1 VSERRTGRSEDGA
14 YLILYALLAVALFTM
29 AAIVLDLAALRSG
42 RRADRTAAD
51 LAATAGV
58 VELDAND
65 ASSVAGACRAAWGYV
80 LANRTE
86 APGAITAP
94 DCAGTFLPSDTCS
107 SALTPARTA
116 TGTIGDITIEI
127 TNPVPDPSPLMRA
140 ETQGGDLPQSI
151 VSATDGAPCE
161 RLAVRIVHPR
171 TFLLSPVVGIF
182 GETTD
187 VHSVARPLTATS
199 ATEVPGLVAL
209 ERTGCDGLSTTGSAT
224 LTVQGAGLP
233 GLAVVDS
240 DASTCAAG
248 FALDVFDGG
257 GSNVSVLPSGPTP
270 GAIRS
275 FALGGSNFAKAYDP
289 ADTGAGRLSPTPS
302 PALTRT
308 GRSLIDNR
316 YNCTSA
322 CGPGLD
328 FVDQLEA
335 ADGGPGA
342 PAGHAAYPDPSCVV
356 LPATTLT
363 VVGDTF
369 VDCPLL
375 DVQGNLT
382 FEAGSVVF
390 AGDVIVRQYG
400 CLAMNDTSC
409 GTAGVPA
416 RDGVVF
422 VRGGL
427 TKEVNAQLHLAQTF
441 LWCGGAFAV
450 PLDPN
455 PGGTSALRWSAPLAG
470 PFEDLLLWDESAAP
484 MVLDGQETL
493 ALDGTVFVPNTLLL
507 TMEARNATPMSQP
520 MQVVASRVQVV
531 GAGGVT
537 LRPAAGRA
545 TGALTRQVRLIR

>member
-1 VSERRTGRSEDGA
+1 
-14 YLILYALLAVALFTM
+14 
-29 AAIVLDLAALRSG
+29 VLDLAALRNG

-51 LAATAGV
+51 LAATGGV

-65 ASSVAGACRAAWGYV
+65 ASSVAGACDAAWGYV

-94 DCAGTFLPSDTCS
+94 DCGGTFLPTDTCS

-116 TGTIGDITIEI
+116 TASIGDITVEI
-127 TNPVPDPSPLMRA
+127 TNPVPDGSPLMRA

-151 VSATDGAPCE
+151 VTAADGSSCE
-161 RLAVRIVHPR
+161 RLAVRIVHPPN
-171 TFLLSPVVGIF
+171 FLFIPVVGLF

-199 ATEVPGLVAL
+199 ATEVPGLVSL

-224 LTVQGAGLP
+224 LTIQAAGLP

-248 FALDVFDGG
+248 FALDVFDGA
-257 GSNVSVLPSGPTP
+257 GSQVAVLPSGAAT

-275 FALGGSNFAKAYDP
+275 SALAGSNFAKAYDP
-289 ADTGAGRLSPTPS
+289 ADTGAGRLTPTPS
-302 PALTRT
+302 PAFART

-316 YNCTSA
+316 YNCTAA
-322 CGPGLD
+322 CGAGAD

-335 ADGGPGA
+335 ADGGPGP

-363 VVGDTF
+363 VVSDTF

-390 AGDVIVRQYG
+390 AGDVIVRQSG
-400 CLAMNDTSC
+400 CLAVNDTSC
-409 GTAGVPA
+409 GAAGVPA
-416 RDGVVF
+416 RDGVAF

-427 TKEVNAQLHLAQTF
+427 TKEVDAQLHLPQTF
-441 LWCGGAFAV
+441 VWSGGALTL

-455 PGGTSALRWSAPLAG
+455 PGGTSALRWTAPLAG
-470 PFEDLLLWDESAAP
+470 SFEDLLLWDESAAP
-484 MVLDGQETL
+484 AVLDGQE
-493 ALDGTVFVPNTLLL
+493 ALLLEGTVFLPNTALL
-507 TMEARNATPMSQP
+507 TLEARNATPMSQP
-520 MQVVASRVQVV
+520 LQLVASRVQVV
-531 GAGGVT
+531 GSGDVV
-537 LRPAAGRA
+537 LRPAPDRA